1 MATSLE
7 AVASKLDK
15 FVPLSN
21 KTIIF
26 MFDYTITQ
34 ISVTF
39 KVLFDTYYVSYKKC
53 DVIHG

>member
-15 FVPLSN
+15 FVPLSY

-34 ISVTF
+34 TSVTF
-39 KVLFDTYYVSYKKC
+39 KVLFDTYYVS
-53 DVIHG
+53 